1 MNLKSI
7 NNLFLLIILQFT
19 IISCSKIDLIN
30 KKTSNIEIVETD
42 NIETSDSIEENIFNQ
57 QNEYSDF
64 YNRNNYFNWQES
76 LKLKKIYNISF
87 GNKFDIASTSPSNF
101 IISNNFIYYVDNKS
115 KFIKLDIDAKHKVFE
130 VLLEKEID
138 SNLTLPTSLIK
149 SKDFFYVGFGNGTI
163 IKIGN
168 DGKKYWQKNFNDLL
182 RTPIRLVND
191 NVILLFNSNKI
202 ISLNSTNGN
211 VIWEFIYELN
221 NKPSLSSGGQILVK
235 HNLIF
240 FVIPNGR
247 IVVIDSIVGEPID
260 HSFLT
265 DFMQKNILNFSYEV
279 KLHIYDEFFSLIED
293 NMIFY
298 TYDLNNEEFL
308 LYEEKIY
315 LLKSIYF
322 SNNSLLALGNN
333 NLLTSYNL
341 KNKNIFWKV
350 DLSKYLSKKDTI
362 VESYV
367 INNNILLFF
376 STGKIIQLNKL
387 NGEVL
392 FKQDLNLTNVDLVTA
407 QGNYFILNQS
417 NGKAFFYIQ

>member
-1 MNLKSI
+1 MNLKNI

-30 KKTSNIEIVETD
+30 NKTSNIELVEND
-42 NIETSDSIEENIFNQ
+42 NIETSDSIEENTFNQ

-64 YNRNNYFNWQES
+64 YNRNNGFNWQES
-76 LKLKKIYNISF
+76 VKLKKIYNISF
-87 GNKFDIASTSPSNF
+87 GSKFDIVSTSPSNF
-101 IISNNFIYYVDNKS
+101 IISNNFIYYVDSKS
-115 KFIKLDIDAKHKVFE
+115 KFIKLDIKEKHKVFE
-130 VLLEKEID
+130 VLLENEID
-138 SNLTLPTSLIK
+138 SSLTLPTSLIK
-149 SKDFFYVGFGNGTI
+149 SKDYFYVGFGNGTI

-191 NVILLFNSNKI
+191 NIILLFNSNKI
-202 ISLNSTNGN
+202 ISLKSSNGE
-211 VIWEFIYELN
+211 VIWEFIYEL

-240 FVIPNGR
+240 FVMPNGR
-247 IVVIDSIVGEPID
+247 IVVIDSIVGELID
-260 HSFLT
+260 YSFLT
-265 DFMQKNILNFSYEV
+265 GFLQKNILNFNYEA
-279 KLHIYDEFFSLIED
+279 KLHIYDEFLSLIED

-308 LYEEKIY
+308 LYDEKIY
-315 LLKSIYF
+315 LLKSIF
-322 SNNSLLALGNN
+322 FCNNSLLALKNN
-333 NLLTSYNL
+333 NLLISYNL
-341 KNKNIFWKV
+341 KNKNIFWKIN
-350 DLSKYLSKKDTI
+350 LSKFLSKKDII
-362 VESYV
+362 VESIV

-392 FKQDLNLTNVDLVTA
+392 FKQDLNLTNVELVTA

>member
-315 LLKSIYF
+315 FLKSIYF